1 MSVIRKIKDGYYKV
15 YLEVDYT
22 EDELSRILF
31 DNNLRFV
38 KELSKP
44 LCYKRCILAEKR

>member
-1 MSVIRKIKDGYYKV
+1 MPVIRKIKYGYKV

-31 DNNLRFV
+31 DSNLRFV
-38 KELSKP
+38 RELSKP

>member
-1 MSVIRKIKDGYYKV
+1 MIVIKRTGHYYKV
-15 YLEVDYT
+15 YLDINYT
-22 EDELSRILF
+22 DDELSKILF
-31 DNNLRFV
+31 DNKLLFV

>member
-1 MSVIRKIKDGYYKV
+1 MSVIRKVKDGYYKI

-31 DNNLRFV
+31 DNKLRFV